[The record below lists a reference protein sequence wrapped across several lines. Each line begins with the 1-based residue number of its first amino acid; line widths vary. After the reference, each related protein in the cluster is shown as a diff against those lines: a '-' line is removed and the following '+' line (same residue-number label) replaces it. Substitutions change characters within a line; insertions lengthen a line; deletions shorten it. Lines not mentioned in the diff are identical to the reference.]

1 MSGND
6 EAITIGLVMA
16 SLYLNYEP
24 SKFVNYCW
32 LRAMR
37 TQRTFAVGWHVS
49 PVYRNSL
56 DRNAIYTATPA
67 DEPEVTE
74 PNNPVALA
82 LSFRSMLD
90 QGVVDNQSQLARQ
103 VGLTPSRVTQLL
115 NLLKLP
121 PDIVQ
126 ELGAARGHV
135 EVTFFTER
143 RLRRLTRLSSPKAQH
158 RLFQDLKKELKALQ

>member
-1 MSGND
+1 M
-6 EAITIGLVMA
+6 
-16 SLYLNYEP
+16 
-24 SKFVNYCW
+24 
-32 LRAMR
+32 
-37 TQRTFAVGWHVS
+37 S

-56 DRNAIYTATPA
+56 DRNAIYTTIQR
-67 DEPEVTE
+67 DEPGKAE
-74 PNNPVALA
+74 PINPIALA

-90 QGVVDNQSQLARQ
+90 QGVVDNQSQLAKQ

-126 ELGAARGHV
+126 ELGSAREHV

-143 RLRRLTRLSSPKAQH
+143 RLRRLTRLSSPRAQG
-158 RLFQDLKKELKALQ
+158 RMFQELKKELKALQ